1 MNDDDVLN
9 HLYYVKHNYD
19 GVAELYKKA
28 RVMHPKITKPFVAE
42 WLKKQQTVQMTTEKV
57 GKKEYLPIFSDKP
70 YAFQIDLTFFPR
82 YKKQNNDYYVLYTAI
97 NINTRFVYA
106 YYCKNKDST
115 TILDLLKKQE
125 SKTVINSLTMD
136 EGTEFKNKYFQDY
149 CNKNEIEMYFIKN
162 DSHKLG
168 IINRFH
174 RTLKDKL
181 TKYFSAKDTVRW
193 VDVIDDIVYNYNHSV
208 NRGIGMEPY
217 KVNSFIENELVQE
230 KKEITKKIE

>member
-1 MNDDDVLN
+1 MNDGKVLN

-19 GVAELYKKA
+19 GV
-28 RVMHPKITKPFVAE
+28 
-42 WLKKQQTVQMTTEKV
+42 
-57 GKKEYLPIFSDKP
+57 
-70 YAFQIDLTFFPR
+70 
-82 YKKQNNDYYVLYTAI
+82 
-97 NINTRFVYA
+97 TRFVYA

-136 EGTEFKNKYFQDY
+136 EGTEFKNQYFQDY
-149 CNKNEIEMYFIKN
+149 CNKNEIETYYIKN

-168 IINRFH
+168 IINRLH

-193 VDVIDDIVYNYNHSV
+193 VDV
-208 NRGIGMEPY
+208 
-217 KVNSFIENELVQE
+217 
-230 KKEITKKIE
+230 TKWLPIFDHFRSL